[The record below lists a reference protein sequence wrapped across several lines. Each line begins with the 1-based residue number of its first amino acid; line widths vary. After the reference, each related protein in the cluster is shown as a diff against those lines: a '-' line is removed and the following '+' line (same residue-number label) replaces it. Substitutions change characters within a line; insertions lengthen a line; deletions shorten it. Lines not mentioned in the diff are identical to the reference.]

1 MSSSPRMF
9 RWLVAGML
17 LAALGLVC
25 TEVLAVRD
33 EHTFEVSI
41 QIPGND
47 FYVLPVNPVFLERDQ
62 RMHWNTVT
70 RTLAP
75 LRENFD
81 VKNISGGISARL
93 GALPSLFNGFDSI
106 ALNVSFNGQEL
117 GLTEATV
124 VAEEQ
129 ARVGLRVPLV
139 ITAVEPEG
147 GYLAGE
153 YYGSVQLVFDALRP

>member
-1 MSSSPRMF
+1 MGSDPRMF
-9 RWLVAGML
+9 KWPMAGML
-17 LAALGLVC
+17 LAMLGLVC
-25 TEVLAVRD
+25 SEAFAVRE
-33 EHTFEVSI
+33 EHTFDVSI

-75 LRENFD
+75 LREHFD
-81 VKNISGGISARL
+81 VKNISGGVTARL
-93 GALPSLFNGFDSI
+93 GAVPSLFNGADSI
-106 ALNVSFNGQEL
+106 ALSVSFNGHLL
-117 GLTEATV
+117 GLTETTV